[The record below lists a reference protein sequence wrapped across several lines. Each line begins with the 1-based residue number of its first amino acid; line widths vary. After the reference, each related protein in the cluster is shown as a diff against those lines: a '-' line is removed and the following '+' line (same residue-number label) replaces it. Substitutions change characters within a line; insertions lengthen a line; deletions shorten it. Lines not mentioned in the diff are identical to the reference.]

1 MRPARQR
8 APRGPPVPSTR
19 LPPGGGCAVGSS
31 VCRTRGFRRSE
42 GRALGGR
49 PRAPS
54 GRNRRT
60 SEEARL
66 CLRSRCRLPVPSGRR
81 PEGRWLSGCRWL
93 QVPDGSFARFGAPES
108 VLPRGRGPMGPSRG
122 SGRPKASF
130 PVVGARG
137 SLCWRCGP
145 GESVAAVRGSRRS
158 LPRGSGPGGSVALAR
173 GPVGPVAVVR
183 GLIGP
188 SRGSGRP
195 KASFPVV
202 GARWVLRAVR
212 GARKR
217 PFPWSGPVDPI
228 CCGYGPGGSVAADR
242 APEGAFPVGQG
253 LVGPLP

>member
-1 MRPARQR
+1 MPSRRRSEEWRAVPCGPEGPLRTGQEFRRFVAPPKRVESASDAWPDRALAPRGFGPVRPARQR

-130 PVVGARG
+130 PVVGAR
-137 SLCWRCGP
+137 
-145 GESVAAVRGSRRS
+145 
-158 LPRGSGPGGSVALAR
+158 
-173 GPVGPVAVVR
+173 
-183 GLIGP
+183 
-188 SRGSGRP
+188 
-195 KASFPVV
+195 
-202 GARWVLRAVR
+202 WVLRAVR

-217 PFPWSGPVDPI
+217 PSPWSGPVDPFA
-228 CCGYGPGGSVAADR
+228 GGVGPVSPSPR
-242 APEGAFPVGQG
+242 FEAPEGAFPVGRG
-253 LVGPLP
+253 PVGPSP